1 MVRREAERLILESL
15 ENINDV
21 LAEFSYLKLIELRR
35 LNKAHV
41 ELFEVVT
48 EFMKERSPGE

>member
-21 LAEFSYLKLIELRR
+21 LAEFP
-35 LNKAHV
+35 
-41 ELFEVVT
+41 
-48 EFMKERSPGE
+48 KERSPVE

>member
-1 MVRREAERLILESL
+1 MDRREAERLILESL

-21 LAEFSYLKLIELRR
+21 LAEFSYLKSVELRR
-35 LNKAHV
+35 LNKAHA

-48 EFMKERSPGE
+48 EFMKERLPRE